1 MQVAKIITIMAL
13 VVAATVAQQ
22 EVPEEFPLDPDQFDE
37 MIPAFGEAEDL
48 NLLES
53 PAHANKRILNNI
65 RNLIA
70 FAQGAKEKAYDMTE
84 GAVKVKVH
92 SSPVVRIV
100 LDLSKKSKIKNMVL
114 RYVHDIEAAKADFPR
129 GIGHYV
135 LAHLHRAIING
146 KGAVKVSKEGDHM
159 YAKLTHRALGLQVL
173 PAYVDKMKVLHH
185 KYASL
190 VHAISLKGV
199 EHALSA
205 SCLLKNKLRSY
216 KSFLNDFKGVSA
228 SKIRKEHRKLTK
240 SALKHIVHTKAV
252 AVKAPSGVKGAKA
265 TLKKDGG
272 VVVMAPAAMVKQAK
286 KLARAWAKK
295 NGHCERLS
303 DFLNGNTGMAAAKK
317 VTHNKKTAAKLS
329 IKYKVKAAEVLSK
342 FKKAQAAAKAK
353 ADAKAKAKA
362 AADIK
367 ENAKK
372 VARGKKIAAL
382 KKKLA
387 AAKARQAEYEKK
399 KAEAKTKQQE
409 KLKKHQAEQAAKQR
423 AKKKAAEKKAKAA
436 KEQKEKREKALAEAR
451 ALRDKKERAHKN
463 RVVRKCTNHDT
474 WANCTAHPIS
484 WYTNCDTRVAGTSRV
499 TWRRCGFMSAG
510 GQYLCRRHTCK
521 MVKVRV

>member
-1 MQVAKIITIMAL
+1 MGTPRIASCACNTTTQAMQIAKIITIVAL

-22 EVPEEFPLDPDQFDE
+22 EVPEDFPLDPDQFDE

-114 RYVHDIEAAKADFPR
+114 RYVHDMEAAKADFPR

-295 NGHCERLS
+295 NGHCGRLS
-303 DFLNGNTGMAAAKK
+303 DFLNGNTGMAVAKK
-317 VTHNKKTAAKLS
+317 VTHNKHTAAKLS
-329 IKYKVKAAEVLSK
+329 IKYKAKAAEVRKK

-353 ADAKAKAKA
+353 A
-362 AADIK
+362 
-367 ENAKK
+367 E
-372 VARGKKIAAL
+372 
-382 KKKLA
+382 
-387 AAKARQAEYEKK
+387 
-399 KAEAKTKQQE
+399 TKQQE
-409 KLKKHQAEQAAKQR
+409 KLKKHQAEQATKQR

-436 KEQKEKREKALAEAR
+436 KEQKVKKAKALAEAR